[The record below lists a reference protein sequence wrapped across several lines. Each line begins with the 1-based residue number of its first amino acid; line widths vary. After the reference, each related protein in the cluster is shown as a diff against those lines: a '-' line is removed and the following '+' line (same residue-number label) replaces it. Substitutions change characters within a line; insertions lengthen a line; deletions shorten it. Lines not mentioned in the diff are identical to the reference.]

1 MSDAQTPRPAAGTDS
16 GAGTH
21 TVAAEGAAT
30 EEAPVEATAAAN
42 APSAQAAGGRS
53 FLPRSTLLRHLL
65 LLLLG
70 AVAAVIILELT
81 SPFTNSQLAQLSYF
95 AIAAGGLTVLT
106 GLNGQIS
113 LGHGALMAV
122 GAYTTALF
130 LQADEPLPLPLIM
143 LVSVVTTTLVGA
155 LVGVA
160 AARLHGPYLAGATL
174 ALAVGLPGIAI
185 YFHGTLGGEQ
195 GLRVRAPR
203 PPEAFDTFIGWVSGN
218 SPSGTKWL
226 AYVGAICLLITFF
239 LLANLVRSRIG
250 RTWRAVRDQEVAAE
264 LAGINLGAWRVLAFV
279 VSAAAAGLAG
289 AVLALVVRLAAPGG
303 FTLVLSLSLLTAIVL
318 GGLGSLVGALL
329 GSALLV
335 FLPPFVTD
343 LGADFGLNNTEAAQ
357 LAPFVYGVVLIVA
370 MIFAPAG
377 FVGTVRMRWLTA
389 RAKRAAA
396 ARASTGG

>member
-1 MSDAQTPRPAAGTDS
+1 MTMSDSQTPTSAA
-16 GAGTH
+16 
-21 TVAAEGAAT
+21 GAAT
-30 EEAPVEATAAAN
+30 AEAPVDATAAAN
-42 APSAQAAGGRS
+42 APSAQASGGGRS
-53 FLPRSTLLRHLL
+53 FLPTSTLLRHLL
-65 LLLLG
+65 VVLLCIVG
-70 AVAAVIILELT
+70 AVILLEIT
-81 SPFTNSQLAQLSYF
+81 DPFTNSQLASLSYY

-130 LQADEPLPLPLIM
+130 LQADEPLPLPLIL
-143 LVSVVTTTLVGA
+143 LVSVLVATAVGA

-174 ALAVGLPGIAI
+174 ALAVGLPGLAI
-185 YFHGTLGGEQ
+185 YFHDTLGGEQ
-195 GLRVRAPR
+195 GLRVRAPQA
-203 PPEAFDTFIGWVSGN
+203 PDLFKDFIGWVSGN
-218 SPSGTKWL
+218 SATGTKWL
-226 AYVGAICLLITFF
+226 AYVGAMCLILTYF

-264 LAGINLGAWRVLAFV
+264 LAGINLGAWRVLAFT

-289 AVLALVVRLAAPGG
+289 GVMALVVRLAAPSG

-318 GGLGSLVGALL
+318 GGLGSLLGALL

-343 LGADFGLNNTEAAQ
+343 LGADLGLDNTEAAQ

-377 FVGTVRMRWLTA
+377 FVGTVRLRWLTY
-389 RAKRAAA
+389 RAKQRAAA
-396 ARASTGG
+396 ARSSSGG

>member
-1 MSDAQTPRPAAGTDS
+1 VTTSSEAPGGPPLEKSPAA
-16 GAGTH
+16 
-21 TVAAEGAAT
+21 
-30 EEAPVEATAAAN
+30 ATAAAN
-42 APSAQAAGGRS
+42 LPSAFTAGRRS

-65 LLLLG
+65 ILVVCAVLAVVLLE
-70 AVAAVIILELT
+70 IT
-81 SPFTNSQLAQLSYF
+81 DPFTNSQLANVAYY
-95 AIAAGGLTVLT
+95 ATAAGGLTVLT

-130 LQADEPLPLPLIM
+130 LQADDPLPLPLIF
-143 LVSVVTTTLVGA
+143 LISLLTAAAVGA

-174 ALAVGLPGIAI
+174 ALAVGLPGLAL
-185 YFHGTLGGEQ
+185 YFNDTLGGEQ

-203 PPEAFDTFIGWVSGN
+203 PPDWFADTIRTLSGN
-218 SPSGTKWL
+218 PASTTKWL
-226 AYVGAICLLITFF
+226 AYLGAAVLLITFF
-239 LLANLVRSRIG
+239 LLANLARSRMG

-264 LAGINLGAWRVLAFV
+264 LAGIALGPWRVLAFV
-279 VSAAAAGLAG
+279 VSAACAGLGG
-289 AVLALVVRLAAPGG
+289 AVLAVVVRLAAPSA

-318 GGLGSLVGALL
+318 GGLGSLFGALL

-343 LGADFGLNNTEAAQ
+343 VGTSAGLSSTEAAQ
-357 LAPFVYGVVLIVA
+357 LAPFVYGVVLVVV

-377 FVGTVRMRWLTA
+377 FVGTVRLRVLGLRA
-389 RAKRAAA
+389 RRARTRAAA
-396 ARASTGG
+396 N

>member
-1 MSDAQTPRPAAGTDS
+1 MSDMQTPTSAA
-16 GAGTH
+16 
-21 TVAAEGAAT
+21 GAAT
-30 EEAPVEATAAAN
+30 EAAPVEATAAAD

-53 FLPRSTLLRHLL
+53 FLPRSTLLRHLVVL
-65 LLLLG
+65 VIG
-70 AVAAVIILELT
+70 AVAAVVLLEIT
-81 SPFTNSQLAQLSYF
+81 DPFTNSQLATLTYY

-106 GLNGQIS
+106 GMNGQIS

-130 LQADEPLPLPLIM
+130 LGVDGEPLPLPVIFLAA
-143 LVSVVTTTLVGA
+143 VAVTTVVGA

-174 ALAVGLPGIAI
+174 ALAVGLPGLAL
-185 YFHGTLGGEQ
+185 YFRDTLGGEQ
-195 GLRVRAPR
+195 GLRVRAPQ
-203 PPEAFDTFIGWVSGN
+203 PPDTFKNFISWVSGN
-218 SPSGTKWL
+218 PPSGTKWL

-279 VSAAAAGLAG
+279 VSAACAGLAG
-289 AVLALVVRLAAPGG
+289 AVLALVVRLAAPSG
-303 FTLVLSLSLLTAIVL
+303 FTLVLSLALLTAIVI
-318 GGLGSLVGALL
+318 GGLGSLLGALL

-335 FLPPFVTD
+335 FLPPFVTNLGGD
-343 LGADFGLNNTEAAQ
+343 LGLDQTEAAQ
-357 LAPFVYGVVLIVA
+357 LAPFVYGVVLILA

-377 FVGTVRMRWLTA
+377 FIGTIRLRWLTA

-396 ARASTGG
+396 GRTTDGG

>member
-1 MSDAQTPRPAAGTDS
+1 MTDPRTAPAATDVD
-16 GAGTH
+16 A
-21 TVAAEGAAT
+21 
-30 EEAPVEATAAAN
+30 APVVATAAAN
-42 APSAQAAGGRS
+42 APSAQAGAGRRS
-53 FLPRSTLLRHLL
+53 FLPRSTLLRHLIL
-65 LLLLG
+65 LVVG
-70 AVAAVIILELT
+70 AVLAVALLELT
-81 SPFTNSQLAQLSYF
+81 DPFTNSQLAQVAYY

-130 LQADEPLPLPLIM
+130 LQADEPWPLPLIF
-143 LVSVVTTTLVGA
+143 LVSIAVTAVVGA
-155 LVGVA
+155 IVGGA

-174 ALAVGLPGIAI
+174 ALAVGLPGLAL
-185 YFHGTLGGEQ
+185 YFRDTFGGEQ
-195 GLRVRAPR
+195 GMRVRAPQ
-203 PPEAFDTFIGWVSGN
+203 PPDAFKDFIGWVSGN
-218 SPSGTKWL
+218 SPTGTKWL
-226 AYVGAICLLITFF
+226 AYVGAICLILTYF

-264 LAGINLGAWRVLAFV
+264 LAGINLGAWRVLAFT

-289 AVLALVVRLAAPGG
+289 GVMARVARLAAPSG
-303 FTLVLSLSLLTAIVL
+303 FTLVLSLALLTAIVL
-318 GGLGSLVGALL
+318 GGLGSLLGALL

-343 LGADFGLNNTEAAQ
+343 VGGQFGLDNTEAAQ

-377 FVGTVRMRWLTA
+377 FVGTVRLRWLTYRA
-389 RAKRAAA
+389 RQRAAA
-396 ARASTGG
+396 HASSGG

>member
-1 MSDAQTPRPAAGTDS
+1 MTMSESQTPTSAA
-16 GAGTH
+16 
-21 TVAAEGAAT
+21 GAAT
-30 EEAPVEATAAAN
+30 AEAPVDATAAAN
-42 APSAQAAGGRS
+42 VPSAQAAGGRS
-53 FLPRSTLLRHLL
+53 FLPASTLLRHLVVAL
-65 LLLLG
+65 LCIVG
-70 AVAAVIILELT
+70 AVILLEIT
-81 SPFTNSQLAQLSYF
+81 DPFTNSQLASLTYY

-130 LQADEPLPLPLIM
+130 LQADEPLPLPLIL
-143 LVSVVTTTLVGA
+143 LVSVLLATLVGA

-174 ALAVGLPGIAI
+174 ALAVGLPGLAI
-185 YFHGTLGGEQ
+185 YFHDTLGGEQ
-195 GLRVRAPR
+195 GLRVRAPQ
-203 PPEAFDTFIGWVSGN
+203 PPDLFKNFIGWVSGN
-218 SPSGTKWL
+218 SATGTKWL
-226 AYVGAICLLITFF
+226 AYLGAICLILTYF

-264 LAGINLGAWRVLAFV
+264 LAGINLGAWRVLAFT

-289 AVLALVVRLAAPGG
+289 GVMALVVRLAAPSG

-318 GGLGSLVGALL
+318 GGLGSLLGALL

-343 LGADFGLNNTEAAQ
+343 LGADLGLNNTEAAQ

-377 FVGTVRMRWLTA
+377 FVGTVRLRWLTY
-389 RAKRAAA
+389 RAKQRAAA
-396 ARASTGG
+396 ARSSSGG

>member
-1 MSDAQTPRPAAGTDS
+1 MSEPQNTSASTPAPAGTAAGPSS
-16 GAGTH
+16 GK
-21 TVAAEGAAT
+21 AT
-30 EEAPVEATAAAN
+30 EEAPARATAAAN
-42 APSAQAAGGRS
+42 PPPAAGGGRT
-53 FLPRSTLLRHLL
+53 FLPQSTLLRHLL
-65 LLLLG
+65 VLLVCAVGAMILLE
-70 AVAAVIILELT
+70 IT
-81 SPFTNSQLAQLSYF
+81 DPFTNSQLASLTYY

-122 GAYTTALF
+122 GAYTVALF
-130 LQADEPLPLPLIM
+130 LSADEPIALPLI
-143 LVSVVTTTLVGA
+143 LLAGVVTATIVGA

-185 YFHGTLGGEQ
+185 YFHDIFGGEQ
-195 GLRVRAPR
+195 GMRVRAPR
-203 PPEAFDTFIGWVSGN
+203 PPEVFDSFIGFVSGN
-218 SPSGTKWL
+218 SATGTKWL
-226 AYVGAICLLITFF
+226 AYLGTICLLITYF

-289 AVLALVVRLAAPGG
+289 GVLALVVRLAAPSG
-303 FTLVLSLSLLTAIVL
+303 FTIVLSLSLLTAIVL
-318 GGLGSLVGALL
+318 GGLGSLLGALL

-357 LAPFVYGVVLIVA
+357 LAPFVYGVVLVVA

-377 FVGTVRMRWLTA
+377 FVGTVRMRWLTY
-389 RAKRAAA
+389 RAKQRTAASRAA
-396 ARASTGG
+396 SGG

>member
-1 MSDAQTPRPAAGTDS
+1 MTQPQTPSSAA
-16 GAGTH
+16 
-21 TVAAEGAAT
+21 GAAT
-30 EEAPVEATAAAN
+30 DEAPVEATAAAN
-42 APSAQAAGGRS
+42 APSAQAAVGGRT
-53 FLPRSTLLRHLL
+53 FLPKSTLLRHLL
-65 LLLLG
+65 MVLL
-70 AVAAVIILELT
+70 AIVAAVVILEIT
-81 SPFTNSQLAQLSYF
+81 DPFTNSQLAQLSYY

-130 LQADEPLPLPLIM
+130 LQADEPPPLALIL
-143 LVSVVTTTLVGA
+143 LVSVVTATAVGA

-174 ALAVGLPGIAI
+174 ALAVGLPGLAI
-185 YFHGTLGGEQ
+185 YFHDTFGGEQ
-195 GLRVRAPR
+195 GMRVRAPQ
-203 PPEAFDTFIGWVSGN
+203 PPDVFGDFLGWVSGN
-218 SPSGTKWL
+218 SPTGTKWL
-226 AYVGAICLLITFF
+226 AYVGAMCLIITYF

-250 RTWRAVRDQEVAAE
+250 RTWRAIRDQDVAAE
-264 LAGINLGAWRVLAFV
+264 LAGINLGAWRVLAFT

-289 AVLALVVRLAAPGG
+289 GVLALVVRLAAPSG

-318 GGLGSLVGALL
+318 GGLGSLLGALL

-343 LGADFGLNNTEAAQ
+343 LGNDFGLNSTESAQ

-377 FVGTVRMRWLTA
+377 FVGTIRLRWLTY
-389 RAKRAAA
+389 RAKQRAAAA
-396 ARASTGG
+396 ARASSGG